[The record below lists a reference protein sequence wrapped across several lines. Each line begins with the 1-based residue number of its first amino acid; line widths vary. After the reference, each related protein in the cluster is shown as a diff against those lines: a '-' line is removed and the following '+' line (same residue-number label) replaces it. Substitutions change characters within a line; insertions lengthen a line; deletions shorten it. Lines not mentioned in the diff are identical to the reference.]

1 VAVNYLITP
10 RHGLRAVYSG
20 RCARRTCSRT
30 TSTGATRSRTSPQPY
45 GLQDGEYFVKTRG
58 PGNLDQ
64 ERMRSRELG
73 YNGYFSDID
82 LSMDVKLFYDEIT
95 GMISEP
101 LKNNQYIASNANKA
115 RFTGSEAQFD
125 WRLTQRDRLRLT
137 YAYVDAWASNPD
149 DRRLSARNSGS
160 AGWLREWGRLVQ
172 RAVLLR

>member
-10 RHGLRAVYSG
+10 RHGLRAVYSEA
-20 RCARRTCSRT
+20 CARRHVREQRQLELH
-30 TSTGATRSRTSPQPY
+30 GQEPVPNAY

-125 WRLTQRDRLRLT
+125 WR
-137 YAYVDAWASNPD
+137 PP
-149 DRRLSARNSGS
+149 SAT
-160 AGWLREWGRLVQ
+160 AC
-172 RAVLLR
+172 A

>member
-1 VAVNYLITP
+1 MYENTQLSGNSLTPRVAVNYLITP
-10 RHGLRAVYSG
+10 RHGLRAVYSE
-20 RCARRTCSRT
+20 AV
-30 TSTGATRSRTSPQPY
+30 RSPDMFENNVNWSYTVKNLSPNR

-101 LKNNQYIASNANKA
+101 
-115 RFTGSEAQFD
+115 
-125 WRLTQRDRLRLT
+125 
-137 YAYVDAWASNPD
+137 
-149 DRRLSARNSGS
+149 
-160 AGWLREWGRLVQ
+160 
-172 RAVLLR
+172 